1 MITFSVLEPPIQTE
15 KKLYEVLRETKFKQ
29 CFGQLHRSENEY
41 CALGVLLHHYGYD
54 FSNLEAFRDP
64 SHKNYH
70 IRNKLFKILEDGGVT
85 SGDITI
91 RNDRRGYS
99 FLDISK
105 YLEDSQV

>member
-29 CFGQLHRSENEY
+29 CFGQLNRSEDEY
-41 CALGVLLHHYGYD
+41 CALGVLLQYYGYD
-54 FSNLEAFRDP
+54 FSDLQAFTDP
-64 SHKNYH
+64 KHKNYH
-70 IRNKLFKILEDGGVT
+70 IRNKLFKRLSDGGVT

-91 RNDRRGYS
+91 RNDKRGYS

-105 YLEDSQV
+105 FLEDYEV